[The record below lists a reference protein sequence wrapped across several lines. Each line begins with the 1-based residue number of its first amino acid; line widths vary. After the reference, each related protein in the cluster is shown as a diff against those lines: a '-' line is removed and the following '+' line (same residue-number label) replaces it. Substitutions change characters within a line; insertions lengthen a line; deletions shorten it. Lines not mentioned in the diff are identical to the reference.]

1 MKRFFFSIIVLI
13 ATSFFA
19 KSEIITQT
27 IRGTVIDK
35 QTRTTLPGANVILTS
50 ANPIVGK
57 VTDEN
62 GYFRLE
68 NIEIG
73 RVSLKVSFVGYHE
86 VALNNL
92 NLQSGKELVLNIELE
107 EMVHQVEAVV
117 VTAKIDKTQSMN
129 RLATVSARS
138 FSVEETERY
147 AGSRN
152 DVARMAANYAGVLGV
167 DDSRNDIIIRGNS
180 PMGLLWRLDGVDI
193 PNPNHWGMTG
203 TTGGPVSMLNNTLLT
218 NSDFMT
224 GAFPAEYGN
233 ALSGV
238 FDLRMR
244 NGNNEKFEFLGQMGF
259 NGVEFG
265 AEGPINREKGSSFL
279 LNYRYSTMGVFSA
292 LGMDFGTVG
301 VPYYQDLSFKL
312 NFPNTKLGSISV
324 FGLGGIS
331 DIKIW
336 DSTKDT
342 TDQQLD
348 FYGGEGYDLT
358 NGTDMGI
365 IGLNQQY
372 QINSTTYLKVTLAGM
387 AHRMETV
394 IDSLV
399 PVTLNKVPWYR
410 NDIVEKKLF
419 TSATINKRFTAQHT
433 LRGGIIAKLIDG
445 NMVDSVF
452 LTELNGFK
460 KQIDY
465 NGSSWLVSPFVQ
477 WQYRATDQLTFN
489 TGLHYMY
496 FMLNNTN
503 SLEPRLGMRW
513 QLEKN
518 HALSLGYGLHSQTA
532 NVLTYFL
539 QERQPDGTYTRPNID
554 LALTKSHH
562 LVLGY
567 DLRLNAYT
575 RVKAEAYYQYIF
587 HAGTDATESN
597 SYSMLNQGASFY
609 FAVPSKLGA
618 NGKGKN
624 YGVELTVEHFLNKGF
639 YFLTT
644 ASLYD
649 SKYTGSDDVEYNSA
663 FNSNYV
669 FNGLIGKEFV
679 FGKSKKSKK
688 SLSID
693 LKTVYAGGKRST
705 PWTATYNSLTDEYSR
720 EWDETKAFSLRLKD
734 YTKTDLKIFF
744 RLQTRRATQEFGI
757 EITNLFNNQNIYG
770 DSFNKRTGTAEYT
783 YQVGMMAIPQF
794 RIIF

>member
-1 MKRFFFSIIVLI
+1 MKRFFFSTIVLI
-13 ATSFFA
+13 ATSFIA

-50 ANPIVGK
+50 ANPVIGT
-57 VTDEN
+57 VTNEN

-68 NIEIG
+68 NVEIG
-73 RVSLKVSFVGYHE
+73 RVNLKISFVGYHE
-86 VALNNL
+86 VALTNL

-107 EMVHQVEAVV
+107 EMVHQVAEVIVV
-117 VTAKIDKTQSMN
+117 GKIDKTQPQN
-129 RLATVSARS
+129 KLTTVSARS

-147 AGSRN
+147 AGSRS
-152 DVARMAANYAGVLGV
+152 DVARMAANFAGVLGV

-180 PMGLLWRLDGVDI
+180 PMGLLWRLEGVDV

-265 AEGPINREKGSSFL
+265 AEGPISKSKGSSFL
-279 LNYRYSTMGVFSA
+279 VNYRYSTLGVFDA
-292 LGMDFGTVG
+292 IGMDFGTVG
-301 VPYYQDLSFKL
+301 IPYYQDLSFKL
-312 NFPNTKLGSISV
+312 NFPNSKLGAISV

-331 DIKIW
+331 DIQIW
-336 DSTKDT
+336 DSKKDT
-342 TDQQLD
+342 TKQQLD
-348 FYGGEGYDLT
+348 FYGGEGFDLT
-358 NGTDMGI
+358 NGTDMGV
-365 IGLNQQY
+365 IGVTQQY
-372 QINSTTYLKVTLAGM
+372 HINPSTYTKITISGS

-394 IDSLV
+394 MDSLV
-399 PVTLNKVPWYR
+399 PVALTKIPYYR
-410 NDIVEKKLF
+410 NHIVEKKISA
-419 TSATINKRFTAQHT
+419 SATINKRFSAQHT
-433 LRGGIIAKLIDG
+433 LRAGVNVKNIYGDMI
-445 NMVDSVF
+445 DSVF
-452 LTELNGFK
+452 QKNLNGFR

-465 NGSSWLVSPFVQ
+465 DGASWLVSPFAQ
-477 WQYRATDQLTFN
+477 WQFKATDQLTLN
-489 TGLHYMY
+489 TGLH
-496 FMLNNTN
+496 FMHFFLNNTN
-503 SLEPRLGMRW
+503 AVEPRLGLRW
-513 QLEKN
+513 QVGKN
-518 HALSLGYGLHSQTA
+518 NAINIGYGLHSQTA

-539 QERQPDGTYTRPNID
+539 RQRQTDGSYTEPNRN
-554 LALTKSHH
+554 LGLTRSHH

-567 DLRLNAYT
+567 DLRVNAFT
-575 RVKAEAYYQYIF
+575 RIKAEAYYQGIF
-587 HAGTDATESN
+587 DAGIDASESN

-618 NGKGKN
+618 TGKGKN
-624 YGVELTVEHFLNKGF
+624 YGVELTIEHFLNKGF

-649 SKYTGSDDVEYNSA
+649 SKYTGSDGIEYNSA
-663 FNSNYV
+663 FNSNYIV
-669 FNGLIGKEFV
+669 NGLVGKEFV
-679 FGKSKKSKK
+679 FGKSEKSKK

-693 LKTVYAGGKRST
+693 LKAVYAGGKRST
-705 PWTATYNSLTDEYSR
+705 PWTATYNSLTNEYSR

-734 YTKTDLKIFF
+734 YAKADLKISF
-744 RLQTRRATQEFGI
+744 RIQKRRYAQEWAL
-757 EITNLFNNQNIYG
+757 EITNLFNNQNIFG
-770 DSFNKRTGTAEYT
+770 DKFNKRTGTAEYT
-783 YQVGMMAIPQF
+783 YQVGMMAIPQW
-794 RIIF
+794 RITF